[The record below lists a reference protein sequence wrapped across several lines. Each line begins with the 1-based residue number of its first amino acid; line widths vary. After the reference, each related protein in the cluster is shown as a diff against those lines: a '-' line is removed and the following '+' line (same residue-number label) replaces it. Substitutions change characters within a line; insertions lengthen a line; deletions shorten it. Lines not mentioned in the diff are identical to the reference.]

1 MISSFKEVKYCF
13 VITKSSTF
21 LFTVSWCLL
30 PGISIHL
37 TSLFFVPIQLS
48 SQCKERTQNV
58 TTVSGYVDSEVVA
71 VVVYTIGIPFV
82 PSFVNLVLVYNAYT
96 VYDEG
101 RRVHLDNERPLFS
114 HGLKC
119 PSKWNTQYC
128 IENVCTTHK
137 ITTSR
142 NWWQAKQLDSRC

>member
-71 VVVYTIGIPFV
+71 VVVHTIGIPCV
-82 PSFVNLVLVYNAYT
+82 PSFVNLLVYNVYS

-101 RRVHLDNERPLFS
+101 RRIHLDKRPFS
-114 HGLKC
+114 HGLKY
-119 PSKWNTQYC
+119 PSKWNTRYC
-128 IENVCTTHK
+128 IVNTCTTHK
-137 ITTSR
+137 ITSSR
-142 NWWQAKQLDSRC
+142 NWWKVEQLDNRC